1 MRKPLLI
8 IALAAAVVLL
18 VAAPAQATDEAAG
31 ALFKTKCAMC
41 HGADGAGKT
50 PMGQKMGLKDLAS
63 ADVQKKTDAD
73 LFSLTTR
80 GKDKMPGYEGKLTK
94 DQITDLVKFIRTLKK

>member
-1 MRKPLLI
+1 MRKQLLI

-18 VAAPAQATDEAAG
+18 VAAPAQADDAA
-31 ALFKTKCAMC
+31 ALFKTKCAVC

-73 LFSLTTR
+73 FFNLTAKGV
-80 GKDKMPGYEGKLTK
+80 GKMQGYEGKLTK